1 MSLHGEINIS
11 GGKYGKNGKAF
22 CSDGYIGFG
31 LSLFGCAGDS
41 SSSSAGGSVEV
52 LDVCAN
58 GSLPSVTDS
67 TIIKNKVVFINGS
80 DDVYYEYL
88 KFTSSTAGEYSIY
101 KQEDDDLVLQSSFE
115 GTAIP
120 STFTYD
126 EDTGLVSTGAGGNYI
141 FEAGSDFGVASE
153 ILSVASG
160 TDTDKLFQEWV
171 TGNSDTF
178 VFSEI
183 GTLAIISNGS
193 TAESG
198 ADFSNK
204 SGWITAGELSFCWV
218 KIAGEKKLYFN
229 AYKTERSEVSEVG
242 RALNSDGINLVSSKF
257 LFLK

>member
-1 MSLHGEINIS
+1 MKKM
-11 GGKYGKNGKAF
+11 GKLFALTGILAL
-22 CSDGYIGFG
+22 G
-31 LSLFGCAGDS
+31 LSLFGCAGDGGS
-41 SSSSAGGSVEV
+41 SSSGGVVEI

-101 KQEDDDLVLQSSFE
+101 KQEGDDLVLQSSFE
-115 GTAIP
+115 GNVIP

-141 FEAGSDFGVASE
+141 FNAGLEFGVASE
-153 ILSVASG
+153 ILTPASG
-160 TDTDKLFQEWV
+160 TDTDKLFQKWV
-171 TGNSDTF
+171 TANSDTF
-178 VFSEI
+178 DFSEI

-204 SGWITAGELSFCWV
+204 SGWITAGELNFCWV

-229 AYKTERSEVSEVG
+229 AYKTERSKVSEVG
-242 RALNSDGINLVSSKF
+242 RALNSGEINLVSSKF

>member
-1 MSLHGEINIS
+1 MEKM
-11 GGKYGKNGKAF
+11 GKLFALTGILAL
-22 CSDGYIGFG
+22 G
-31 LSLFGCAGDS
+31 LSFFSCAGDS

-58 GSLPSVTDS
+58 GSLPSVSDS

-88 KFTSSTAGEYSIY
+88 KFTSSTSGEYSIY
-101 KQEDDDLVLQSSFE
+101 KQEDDDLVLQISFE
-115 GTAIP
+115 GTVIP
-120 STFTYD
+120 ATFTYD

-141 FEAGSDFGVASE
+141 FKAGSDFGVASE

-171 TGNSDTF
+171 TVNSDTF
-178 VFSEI
+178 NFSEI
-183 GTLAIISNGS
+183 GTLTIIENGDNALYGS
-193 TAESG
+193 
-198 ADFSNK
+198 DFSNK

-242 RALNSDGINLVSSKF
+242 RALNSDEINLVSSKF

>member
-1 MSLHGEINIS
+1 MKKM
-11 GGKYGKNGKAF
+11 GKLFALTGILAL
-22 CSDGYIGFG
+22 G
-31 LSLFGCAGDS
+31 LSLFSCAGDS

-141 FEAGSDFGVASE
+141 FKAGLDFGVASE

-171 TGNSDTF
+171 TVNSDTF
-178 VFSEI
+178 NFSEI
-183 GTLAIISNGS
+183 GTLTIIENGDNALYGS
-193 TAESG
+193 
-198 ADFSNK
+198 DFSNK

>member
-1 MSLHGEINIS
+1 MEKM
-11 GGKYGKNGKAF
+11 GKLFALTGILAL
-22 CSDGYIGFG
+22 G
-31 LSLFGCAGDS
+31 LSLFSCAGDS
-41 SSSSAGGSVEV
+41 GSSSAGGSVEV
-52 LDVCAN
+52 LDACAN
-58 GSLPSVTDS
+58 GSLPSVSDS

-88 KFTSSTAGEYSIY
+88 KFTSSTSGEYSIY
-101 KQEDDDLVLQSSFE
+101 KQEDDDLVLQTSFE
-115 GTAIP
+115 ETVIP

-141 FEAGSDFGVASE
+141 FKAGSDFGVASE

-178 VFSEI
+178 NFSEI
-183 GTLAIISNGS
+183 GTLTIIENGDNALYGS
-193 TAESG
+193 
-198 ADFSNK
+198 DFSNK

-242 RALNSDGINLVSSKF
+242 RALNSDEINFVSSKF